1 MRDTM
6 ISDHITQRDAVSS
19 SCQQP
24 HRQTAHCDV
33 TVAESQ
39 RRQTNVTTAA
49 DRHASGEDAFT
60 VIQST
65 DILALMPKCDDI
77 HAVIKSDRHTTKAAS
92 SVNVDESM
100 SAGLP

>member
-1 MRDTM
+1 MRDT
-6 ISDHITQRDAVSS
+6 ISDHSEMLSAAAASS
-19 SCQQP
+19 LTDRP
-24 HRQTAHCDV
+24 HIV

-49 DRHASGEDAFT
+49 DRHASGVDAFT

-77 HAVIKSDRHTTKAAS
+77 HAVIKSDRHMMKAAS

-100 SAGLP
+100 STGLP